1 MSGPLL
7 SVAGASV
14 SFGAFRALTDV
25 SFDVHGGELVALI
38 GPNGAGKT
46 TLLNVLSGEIAPQTG
61 VVRFDGETITGEAPH
76 CVVARGLARTF
87 QAAEPFQQLTVRENV
102 MVGGVAHHRL
112 GLLSSIIGRGAAL
125 LDHGKLRREAD
136 ENLAAVGLSDLAD
149 QSASVLTAGQR
160 RLLSIARV
168 LASGARMLVLDEPG
182 AGLNDLEKRALGDI
196 ILSLSRAGKTIL
208 FIDHDMPLVSRLARR
223 ILVLDQGRIIADGE
237 PAEVRR
243 NPRVLDAYLGRRDAP
258 PQAPKVTRAV
268 APPLLEID
276 GLGVNYGGLLALDR
290 VSLGIGRGEIVAL
303 VGANGAG
310 KSSLLRAIAGVETC
324 TAEKMMFGQIDL
336 RGIAADQRVAS
347 GISLVPEGRALFR
360 SLTVLQNL
368 AAGRYALRRARGF
381 HHVIWR
387 SSAERISFEQR
398 LETVY
403 QLFPVLKE
411 RADQLA
417 GTLSGGQQQMVAIG
431 RALMG
436 EPKLLMLDEPSL
448 GLAPQVLTEILRCVE
463 RLREQGLTIL
473 LVEQN
478 VTAALS
484 IADRGYVLA
493 NGRVIAEGPGRTL
506 LQDRNLTEAYL
517 GSSEAGADG
526 AEAGRNVVA
535 INGG

>member
-1 MSGPLL
+1 MTIPLL
-7 SVAGASV
+7 SVKTASV

-25 SFDVHGGELVALI
+25 SFDVDAGELVALI

-46 TLLNVLSGEIAPQTG
+46 TLLNVLSGEITPQTG
-61 VVRFDGETITGEAPH
+61 SVQFDGQTITGEAPH
-76 CVVARGLARTF
+76 DVVARGLARTF
-87 QAAEPFQQLTVRENV
+87 QAAEPFQNMSVRENV
-102 MVGGVAHHRL
+102 MVGGVARHRM
-112 GLLSSIIGRGAAL
+112 GLLSSMIGRGTAV
-125 LDHGKLRREAD
+125 LDQGLLRREAD
-136 ENLAAVGLSDLAD
+136 EHLAAVGLADLAD
-149 QSASVLTAGQR
+149 QQASILTAGQR

-182 AGLNDLEKRALGDI
+182 AGLNELEKRALGDI

-237 PAEVRR
+237 PADVRR
-243 NPRVLDAYLGRRDAP
+243 NPQVLDAYLGRRDVA
-258 PQAPKVTRAV
+258 QEAPKVIRAV
-268 APPLLEID
+268 TSPLLEIG
-276 GLGVNYGGLLALDR
+276 GLGVSYGGLLALDS
-290 VSLGIGRGEIVAL
+290 VSLGVGRGEIVAL

-310 KSSLLRAIAGVETC
+310 KSSLLRAIAGVEPC
-324 TAEKMMFGQIDL
+324 SAEKLTFGQRDL
-336 RGIAADQRVAS
+336 RGMMADRRVAS
-347 GISLVPEGRALFR
+347 GISLVPEGRALFG

-381 HHVIWR
+381 HHVVWR
-387 SSAERISFEQR
+387 DSAERSAFEQR

-403 QLFPVLKE
+403 QLFPVLQE
-411 RADQLA
+411 RADQLV

-448 GLAPQVLTEILRCVE
+448 GLAPQVLIEILRCVE
-463 RLREQGLTIL
+463 RLRDQGLTIL

-478 VTAALS
+478 VSAALS

-493 NGRVIAEGPGRTL
+493 GGRVIAEGAGRTL
-506 LQDRNLTEAYL
+506 LQDRGLTEAYL
-517 GSSEAGADG
+517 GSSESEADDAGP
-526 AEAGRNVVA
+526 GRDAVA
-535 INGG
+535 VNGG

>member
-7 SVAGASV
+7 SIQAASV
-14 SFGAFRALTDV
+14 QFGAFRALTDV
-25 SFDVHGGELVALI
+25 SFDVGAGELVALI

-46 TLLNVLSGEIAPQTG
+46 TLLNVLSGEIIPQTG
-61 VVRFDGETITGEAPH
+61 SVRFDGETITGEAPH
-76 CVVARGLARTF
+76 DIVARGLARTF
-87 QAAEPFQQLTVRENV
+87 QAAEPFQRLSVRENV
-102 MVGGVAHHRL
+102 MVGGVPRHRL
-112 GLLSSIIGRGAAL
+112 GLLPSMIGRGAEL
-125 LDHGKLRREAD
+125 LSHGKLRREAD
-136 ENLAAVGLSDLAD
+136 AHLAAVGLYELAD
-149 QSASVLTAGQR
+149 QSASILTAGQR
-160 RLLSIARV
+160 RLLGIARV

-237 PAEVRR
+237 PAAVRR
-243 NPRVLDAYLGRRDAP
+243 NPQVLEAYLGRRDTAP
-258 PQAPKVTRAV
+258 EAPKVIRAV
-268 APPLLEID
+268 APPLLEIGSLD
-276 GLGVNYGGLLALDR
+276 VNYGGLRALDR
-290 VSLGIGRGEIVAL
+290 VSLGVGRGEIVAL

-310 KSSLLRAIAGVETC
+310 KSSLLRAVAGVEPC
-324 TAEKMMFGQIDL
+324 TADRMTFDQVDL
-336 RGIAADQRVAS
+336 RGVAADRRVAG
-347 GISLVPEGRALFR
+347 GINLVPEGRALFG

-368 AAGRYALRRARGF
+368 AAGRYALRRTRGF

-387 SSAERISFEQR
+387 SAAERHGFEQR

-463 RLREQGLTIL
+463 RLRNQGLTIL

-493 NGRVIAEGPGRTL
+493 NGRVVAEGPGRTL
-506 LQDRNLTEAYL
+506 LQDHHLSEAYL
-517 GSSEAGADG
+517 GSSEVEPDG
-526 AEAGRNVVA
+526 AHAGRNAVA